1 LVTLNFW
8 GVNVPLKVPLPA
20 EFVNVPFTT
29 EVRLP
34 TDAAGPDVAEVA
46 VFSVVDV
53 VAVTAAPAALAVSPV
68 SATTEPAEMAIIR
81 MDGTFIVPSL

>member
-1 LVTLNFW
+1 VTVFA
-8 GVNVPLKVPLPA
+8 G
-20 EFVNVPFTT
+20 F
-29 EVRLP
+29 
-34 TDAAGPDVAEVA
+34 DA
-46 VFSVVDV
+46 